1 MQPIFVGR
9 QPIFDGEER
18 IIGFELL
25 FRAGANASEAN
36 VVDGDLATSDL
47 LHSAFIDIGMENLV
61 GEHLAFVNLPRGFLD
76 HEVLQ
81 SLPPEQVVLEILE
94 DIVVDDEVIAAVRRL
109 KEHGFRIALDD
120 YQFREQDS
128 PLIELADIVKL
139 DLLAFDGDSLR
150 AEIERLRP
158 FNVELLAEKVEDAAT
173 YATCRELGFLY
184 YQGFFLSYPNVVE
197 GQRLEQLEVG
207 LLQLIE
213 KLQDPE
219 MSAEQLAAQINAHPD
234 LAIHVLRQANSPL
247 LRHRRPIETLRE
259 AIVLLGTDR
268 VRSLAMVAA
277 LRTSTPQRQG
287 LEQVMIRARMAALLA
302 APSGVPNESERYFTL
317 GLLSGLDRVLGI
329 PLHRVLGELN
339 LSPAMED
346 ALLEQSGELGAV
358 PRIIET
364 FEDPDRRFP
373 FEVSPV
379 SPQVAGRLY
388 MEAVRWTESMLVEM
402 QGASSA

>member
-9 QPIFDGEER
+9 QPIFDGDES

-25 FRAGANASEAN
+25 FRAGASDSQAN

-61 GEHLAFVNLPRGFLD
+61 GEHLAFVNLPRGFLE
-76 HEVLQ
+76 HEGLQ

-109 KEHGFRIALDD
+109 KERGFRIALDD

-139 DLLAFDGDSLR
+139 DLLAFDGDGLR

-158 FNVELLAEKVEDAAT
+158 FNVELLAEKVEDSAT
-173 YATCRELGFLY
+173 YETCRKLGFLY

-213 KLQDPE
+213 RLQDPDITVDAL
-219 MSAEQLAAQINAHPD
+219 AEQITAHPD
-234 LAIHVLRQANSPL
+234 LAIHVLRQANSPM
-247 LRHRRPIETLRE
+247 LRRRRPIETLHE
-259 AIVLLGTDR
+259 AIVLLGTAR
-268 VRSLAMVAA
+268 IRSLAMIAA
-277 LRTSTPQRQG
+277 LHTSTPQRQG

-302 APSGVPNESERYFTL
+302 APSGVPNEAERYFTL

-329 PLHRVLGELN
+329 PLHRVLNELN
-339 LSPAMED
+339 LSPAVEE

-358 PRIIET
+358 PRIIES

-373 FEVSPV
+373 FEVSPI

-388 MEAVRWTESMLVEM
+388 LEAVRWTEGMLAEM
-402 QGASSA
+402 QGESSA